1 MTPSSHPV
9 MLGGWSRNHSSM
21 IKPPSPSL
29 TPEGKDSKILAVT
42 QKIIELLT
50 GEVPIRCQD
59 VTVYFSMEEWEYIEE
74 HKDLYKDVMMD
85 NRPPLTS
92 PDGSCNRNPPER
104 CPRPL
109 YSRDST
115 QEHQVEDIIV
125 IKAELLEE
133 AEELMC
139 EEPYTEEEILPEIST
154 DPEDTRTSPR
164 DVTVEKEGD
173 GEIMEDEVPVE
184 INTDGRYRRYETED
198 CPVDS
203 PNNVIDITAN
213 PLGENPT
220 VPILQAVPHMADLS
234 SNLSTLG
241 GTVRDHLYPRTY
253 EVNLANEPFS
263 CYVSNNCCSHGSKH
277 ISQPKSDIGSPCSEC
292 GESFGQGSSF
302 ASLAVT
308 KTYPCSECGRCFS
321 QKSNLLRHLR
331 FHTVDKPYMCSAC
344 SRCFSQKSDLLRHQR
359 IHTGEKPYSCLVC
372 GRGFAQKSNLLR
384 HHRSHSGER
393 PFSCLE
399 CGKCFAKKQDLV
411 SHQIK
416 HTK

>member
-1 MTPSSHPV
+1 
-9 MLGGWSRNHSSM
+9 
-21 IKPPSPSL
+21 
-29 TPEGKDSKILAVT
+29 
-42 QKIIELLT
+42 
-50 GEVPIRCQD
+50 
-59 VTVYFSMEEWEYIEE
+59 
-74 HKDLYKDVMMD
+74 
-85 NRPPLTS
+85 
-92 PDGSCNRNPPER
+92 
-104 CPRPL
+104 
-109 YSRDST
+109 
-115 QEHQVEDIIV
+115 
-125 IKAELLEE
+125 
-133 AEELMC
+133 MC
-139 EEPYTEEEILPEIST
+139 EEPYREEVILPKIST
-154 DPEDTRTSPR
+154 DPGDFRTSPR
-164 DVTVEKEGD
+164 DITVEKEGH
-173 GEIMEDEVPVE
+173 GKIMEDEVPVE

-203 PNNVIDITAN
+203 PNNVIDTTAD
-213 PLGENPT
+213 PLRENPT
-220 VPILQAVPHMADLS
+220 IPDLQAVPHMADLS
-234 SNLSTLG
+234 SNLSTLA

-253 EVNLANEPFS
+253 EVHLSNEPFS
-263 CYVSNNCCSHGSKH
+263 CYVSSNCCSHRSKH
-277 ISQPKSDIGSPCSEC
+277 ISQPKSDIRSPCSEC
-292 GESFGQGSSF
+292 GKSFGQGSSF
-302 ASLAVT
+302 ARLAVT

-416 HTK
+416 HAK